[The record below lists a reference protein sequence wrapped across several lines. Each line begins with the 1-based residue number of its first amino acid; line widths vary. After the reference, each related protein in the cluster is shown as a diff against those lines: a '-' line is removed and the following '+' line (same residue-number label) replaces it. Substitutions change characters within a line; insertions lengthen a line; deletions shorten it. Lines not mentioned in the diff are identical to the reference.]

1 MIPRE
6 IEIQDYILDSLSE
19 IYDISPFSVIYTECF
34 GSVRISITFFGSDD
48 LQEFLDIIRYKS
60 LCDKSG
66 FSIFYDKITI
76 ILIGMAKD
84 LLFNLLKQWK
94 Q

>member
-6 IEIQDYILDSLSE
+6 IEIQNYILDSLSE
-19 IYDISPFSVIYTECF
+19 IYNISPFSAIYTECS

-48 LQEFLDIIRYKS
+48 LHEFLDLLGYKK

-66 FSIFYDKITI
+66 FSIFYDKITV
-76 ILIGMAKD
+76 ILMGMAKD
-84 LLFNLLKQWK
+84 LLFNLLKQ
-94 Q
+94 

>member
-6 IEIQDYILDSLSE
+6 IEIQNYILDSLSE
-19 IYDISPFSVIYTECF
+19 IYNISPFSVIYTECS

-48 LQEFLDIIRYKS
+48 LQEFLDLLGYRK

-66 FSIFYDKITI
+66 FSIFYDKITV
-76 ILIGMAKD
+76 ILMGMAKD
-84 LLFNLLKQWK
+84 LLFKLLKQ
-94 Q
+94 